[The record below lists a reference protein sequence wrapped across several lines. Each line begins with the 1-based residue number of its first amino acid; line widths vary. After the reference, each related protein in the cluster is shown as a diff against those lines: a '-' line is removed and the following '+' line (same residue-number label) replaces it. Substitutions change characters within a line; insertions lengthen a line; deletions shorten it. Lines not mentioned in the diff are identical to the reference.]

1 MIAGVDTRTST
12 TDGGAGAVRGGS
24 VLGHEGQVESDDGR
38 PDCSQVRRLFEI
50 RRGVF
55 EAPRQDAL
63 GLSKVGQRHLQDA
76 VGVGVRHRQALWR
89 HGREIRTNHATSTD
103 EGRGD

>member
-1 MIAGVDTRTST
+1 MTAAVYARAST
-12 TDGGAGAVRGGS
+12 AES
-24 VLGHEGQVESDDGR
+24 VLRHEDQVEPDDGC
-38 PDCSQVRRLFEI
+38 PDCRQVRRLFEI

-55 EAPRQDAL
+55 DAPLQDAL

-76 VGVGVRHRQALWR
+76 VGVGFRHRQALWL
-89 HGREIRTNHATSTD
+89 HGQEIGTNHATST